1 MFFYYHKIKTSSLKN
16 IFCLFFFTTVWSQEI
31 IAEGLSGDALVDYL
45 RLNYKTSSTLGYN
58 DARDEL
64 YANVDRIGG
73 QVKGV
78 YTNYSVTLPDGPDPS
93 AYLYE
98 NGINCEH
105 VWPQSMGAGD
115 EPQKSDMHH
124 LRPCKDNVNSSRGN
138 KPFGEIN
145 DWQTDTWFWQTQS
158 TSNAPSSNI
167 NEYSES
173 SSSSFEPR
181 EDRKGDIARTIF
193 YFYTMYPNE
202 ADDSFF
208 QNQKEQMKVWHN
220 QDPSNNDEV
229 IRTWTI
235 AAYQQNKPNPFI
247 LDETL
252 VLRAYFPDEIMMLGD
267 LNGDTILNIL
277 DVVTMVGYIMGNTEL
292 NPPYD
297 TAADMNEDGIVNVLD
312 VVTLVNFILR

>member
-1 MFFYYHKIKTSSLKN
+1 MI
-16 IFCLFFFTTVWSQEI
+16 ILFLFASIWSQEN
-31 IAEGLSGDALVDYL
+31 IAEGMTGNDLLDYL
-45 RLNYKTSSTLGYN
+45 RLNYKTSSTLGY
-58 DARDEL
+58 DHARDTL
-64 YANVDRIGG
+64 YLQIERNNGE
-73 QVKGV
+73 VKGV
-78 YTNYSVTLPDGPDPS
+78 YTHYTAPLPDGIDPS
-93 AYLYE
+93 GYLYV

-145 DWQTDTWFWQTQS
+145 DWQTDNWYWQNQS
-158 TSNAPSSNI
+158 TSNIPSSNI

-173 SSSSFEPR
+173 FSSYFEPR
-181 EDRKGDIARTIF
+181 EDKKGDIARTIF
-193 YFYTMYPNE
+193 YFYTMYNNE
-202 ADDSFF
+202 ADANFF
-208 QNQKEQMKVWHN
+208 EVQKEQLKIWHE

-229 IRTWTI
+229 IRTWAI

-252 VLRAYFPDEIMMLGD
+252 ILRAYFPDEMMLLGD

-277 DVVTMVGYIMGNTEL
+277 DVVIMVGFIMGTTDL

-297 TAADMNEDGIVNVLD
+297 IAADMNTDGIVNVLD
-312 VVTLVNFILR
+312 IVVLVNFILS